1 MLFIYVYLGMYVM
14 SSYLHIW
21 DASTVFSEPI
31 PKVLIRLNAED
42 GVAEVTFFQFQ
53 KFPGLNVMMLT
64 SEMWWLQYDL
74 YTYMCSYICICIYIH
89 KMIWTQARFVAY
101 GCESSWSH
109 YNQPCLW
116 SPFIFP
122 PAHIRFCVYRDFVVG
137 LWHQILENP
146 KLTRMELLNCLNAH
160 GRL

>member
-1 MLFIYVYLGMYVM
+1 MCVLFVCVFLLIHIYIFVYKYQLFAY
-14 SSYLHIW
+14 IW
-21 DASTVFSEPI
+21 DASTLFSEPI

-42 GVAEVTFFQFQ
+42 GVAEVTFFRFQ

-74 YTYMCSYICICIYIH
+74 CTYMCSYICICVYIH

-116 SPFIFP
+116 SPLIFP
-122 PAHIRFCVYRDFVVG
+122 PAH
-137 LWHQILENP
+137 QILSLPGLCRWFVTSNSW
-146 KLTRMELLNCLNAH
+146 KSQTY
-160 GRL
+160 